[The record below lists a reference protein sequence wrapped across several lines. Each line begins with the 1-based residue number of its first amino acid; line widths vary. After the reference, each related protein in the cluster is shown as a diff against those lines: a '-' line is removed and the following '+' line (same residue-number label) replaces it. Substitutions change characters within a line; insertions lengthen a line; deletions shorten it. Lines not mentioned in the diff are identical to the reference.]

1 MSENDLFTIFPDLPW
16 PTPRMQRLAS
26 RVFGPG
32 RQPPAISRRLL
43 TAERLPRERR
53 RLTSVHIAHDALR
66 HIHVIALNERRRLS
80 GKSRHREALDEIIA
94 RAKAALRSTRRA

>member
-16 PTPRMQRLAS
+16 PTPRIPRRAS

-32 RQPPAISRRLL
+32 RQPPEISRRLL

-66 HIHVIALNERRRLS
+66 RIHVIALNERRRLR
-80 GKSRHREALDEIIA
+80 GKSGHSEVLDEIIA
-94 RAKAALRSTRRA
+94 RANAALRSTTRA